1 VLKALRSL
9 ETRSPELT
17 DKGTSGIFVSRNP
30 TSGGTLML
38 RKLVRILGLV
48 GILLPLAAVSAAP
61 TDYEVQF
68 PNGFRNWFAV
78 NSMIVTKDSMMF
90 DQIGGMHIVY
100 INAKGRPTLE
110 KGGPFPY
117 PDGTVFADDV
127 HEFSVKDG
135 SYVEGNKKAVT
146 VMVKDAKKYA
156 TTGGWGFQV
165 WGGGDQSKPLVP
177 DAAHAVKAC
186 FDCHTPQKDQ
196 DYTFST
202 YIP

>member
-1 VLKALRSL
+1 ML
-9 ETRSPELT
+9 
-17 DKGTSGIFVSRNP
+17 

-38 RKLVRILGLV
+38 RKVVRIVGLV
-48 GILLPLAAVSAAP
+48 GILLSSVAVSATPAG
-61 TDYEVQF
+61 YEVSF
-68 PNGFRNWFAV
+68 PNGFRDWFVV
-78 NSMIVTKDSMMF
+78 NSMIVTKDSAMF
-90 DQIGGMHIVY
+90 DQIGGMHIIYV
-100 INAKGRPTLE
+100 NATGLPTLK

-127 HEFSVKDG
+127 HEFSVKEG

-146 VMVKDAKKYA
+146 VMVKDAKKYP

-165 WGGGDQSKPLVP
+165 WAGGDPSKPLVP
-177 DAAHAVKAC
+177 DAAHAIPAC
-186 FDCHTPQKDQ
+186 FECHTPQKDQ

>member
-1 VLKALRSL
+1 M
-9 ETRSPELT
+9 E
-17 DKGTSGIFVSRNP
+17 
-30 TSGGTLML
+30 
-38 RKLVRILGLV
+38 RKLVGIFSLAGL
-48 GILLPLAAVSAAP
+48 LLSMGALSAQTAGDDVP
-61 TDYEVQF
+61 F
-68 PNGFRNWFAV
+68 PDGFRDWFAV
-78 NSMIVTKDSMMF
+78 NSMIVTKDSPIF
-90 DQIGGMHIVY
+90 GQIGGMHIIYV
-100 INAKGRPTLE
+100 NAKGLPTLK

-165 WGGGDQSKPLVP
+165 WGGGDISKPLVP
-177 DAAHAVKAC
+177 DAAHAVPAC
-186 FDCHTPQKDQ
+186 FVCHTPQKGQ